1 MKAQSGVA
9 MEERMSILP
18 AASSVCGGVPSSRDW
33 AGVWKERACEE
44 EEGKEGG
51 LRSKWLSAGSKL
63 ARLVP
68 LTWLFLGF

>member
-18 AASSVCGGVPSSRDW
+18 AASGVCGGVPSSRDW

-44 EEGKEGG
+44 EEGKEE
-51 LRSKWLSAGSKL
+51 LVKGSVACDFIELIVSPTPMILKL
-63 ARLVP
+63 L
-68 LTWLFLGF
+68 